1 MLERITQWLETRDLR
16 RRQHAEAWRASV
28 AVGPDRQSPFQREA
42 QRRLGALLQETGAGF
57 GTHIDHAATKFDCI
71 ELTAPAKN
79 IQLWIFPDQV
89 DVQIPRKHT
98 VFEYWDAATPQEML
112 RRIEDYLRS
121 VIGGA

>member
-1 MLERITQWLETRDLR
+1 
-16 RRQHAEAWRASV
+16 
-28 AVGPDRQSPFQREA
+28 
-42 QRRLGALLQETGAGF
+42 
-57 GTHIDHAATKFDCI
+57 
-71 ELTAPAKN
+71 
-79 IQLWIFPDQV
+79 V